1 MPHRSRSPTPR
12 RLARWGVLRR
22 AGGYPSFDRVEL
34 RPTALRQQPRLQRP
48 CCGVMHPE
56 TRTRITEHRPQIIDG
71 CVRQIP
77 PRANADPFAEA
88 LHRRADTD
96 HHREIIDFDDAT
108 EQINL
113 AFENDQIPILVGGTS
128 FYFKALENGL
138 SSLPESTQETKSKYK
153 KIIEENSSEYL
164 HKKLMEIDP
173 VSAERIHHND
183 SQRIIRAMEV
193 YELSGSPMSELQGQK
208 MGGLN
213 HPIKKIVLMPERSI
227 LHERIENRFIDMM
240 KEGFL
245 EEVKE
250 IIKEYNL
257 SADSPSM
264 RCVGYR
270 QVLNFLEG
278 KNSNSE
284 MIENSIY
291 ASRQL
296 CKRQCTWLNAEEDA
310 LFLKDANIK
319 EFSNLIKP
327 FL

>member
-1 MPHRSRSPTPR
+1 MLSNK
-12 RLARWGVLRR
+12 LVIFLMG
-22 AGGYPSFDRVEL
+22 
-34 RPTALRQQPRLQRP
+34 PTASGKTNFAIEIAKKYSVRIISVDSAMIYKGMDIGTAKPDK
-48 CCGVMHPE
+48 
-56 TRTRITEHRPQIIDG
+56 RTLVKFPHYLVDIVAP
-71 CVRQIP
+71 
-77 PRANADPFAEA
+77 N
-88 LHRRADTD
+88 
-96 HHREIIDFDDAT
+96 EIYSASSFISDAT

-173 VSAERIHHND
+173 VSAERIHQND

-208 MGGLN
+208 IGGIN

-227 LHERIENRFIDMM
+227 LHERIENRFIDMI
-240 KEGFL
+240 KEGFI

>member
-1 MPHRSRSPTPR
+1 MIKFQF
-12 RLARWGVLRR
+12 LLV
-22 AGGYPSFDRVEL
+22 V
-34 RPTALRQQPRLQRP
+34 
-48 CCGVMHPE
+48 HP
-56 TRTRITEHRPQIIDG
+56 
-71 CVRQIP
+71 
-77 PRANADPFAEA
+77 
-88 LHRRADTD
+88 
-96 HHREIIDFDDAT
+96 
-108 EQINL
+108 
-113 AFENDQIPILVGGTS
+113 
-128 FYFKALENGL
+128 YFKALENGL

-208 MGGLN
+208 IGGLN

-227 LHERIENRFIDMM
+227 LHERIENRFIDMI

-250 IIKEYNL
+250 IVKEYNL

-270 QVLNFLEG
+270 QALNFLEG

-310 LFLKDANIK
+310 LFMKDANIK